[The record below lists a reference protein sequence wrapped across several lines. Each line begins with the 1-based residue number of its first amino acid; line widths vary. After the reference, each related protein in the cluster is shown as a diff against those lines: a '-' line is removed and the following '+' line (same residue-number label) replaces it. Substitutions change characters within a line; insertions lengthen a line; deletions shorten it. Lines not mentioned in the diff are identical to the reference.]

1 MAPTNWFQEPRKR
14 RRNQDDDVIIL
25 DSDSVIEI
33 EDSDVEMIDDPFV
46 SNFDERNRM
55 QSFLLVA
62 WC

>member
-1 MAPTNWFQEPRKR
+1 MAPTNWFQESRKR
-14 RRNQDDDVIIL
+14 KRKQDDDVIVL

-33 EDSDVEMIDDPFV
+33 EDSDVEMVDGPFV
-46 SNFDERNRM
+46 SSPDERNRM